1 MLAAF
6 RSFAKSPWAVGL
18 LGLIIVAFVLVGTT
32 DIFGPRVGINV
43 ITAGSRNVTQPEF
56 QAAFRRYLQQ
66 LGQQYGQPVS
76 QEMALEQGMDQRIL
90 TEMTRAEAF
99 AEMLRRLGLRAP
111 QAALREQLRE
121 VPAFFDPLT
130 GEFSETNYLEALRR
144 EGLTRDQFE
153 QDMHDGLVR
162 AQFVPAAADGLK
174 APLAYSALGGVIALE
189 QRDLAYFVVT
199 PQSVGKVAEPTEA
212 EIQAFVKE
220 NAAQLTLP
228 EFRGMTVVRLSRK
241 AMEPTVTIDQAEV
254 QKRFDFEKDA
264 LSQAETR
271 TVVQIPAKD
280 KAQADAILAR
290 INKGEDARVVAGAM
304 SIKPIIFT
312 DKPRTAFFDA
322 GIAAEAFR
330 LPQGG
335 SATVKGGFG
344 DAVIKVERIVA
355 GRAATLEEHRAEIE
369 AKVRADMADRKVSE
383 ASKVYEDAR
392 ADGFDLAAAAAKAG
406 LPVTTIAPVSAQ
418 GAGQD
423 GKPVPGLSQA
433 VVKAAFEATQGME
446 SEILEEAPGEYFIVR
461 VDRVVAPALPPMAE
475 IRPYLARNLMM
486 RKMAEA
492 VRARAEALQARVQ
505 KGESLDAVAASAG
518 AKVVRVQGISRAT
531 AQAQEA
537 LGRELLG
544 AAFGSK
550 KGDVFTAAT
559 SSGVAVATITALR
572 PGDVQQIAMA
582 ARQQQQQFTQQIFTD
597 IGASVQ
603 SYAVGRVKAQGNIV
617 NARAALGIAPS
628 ATPEKTDAA
637 PKGK

>member
-6 RSFAKSPWAVGL
+6 RSFAKSPWAIGL

-43 ITAGSRNVTQPEF
+43 ITAGSRNVTQPQF
-56 QAAFRRYLQQ
+56 QASFRRYLQQ

-90 TEMTRAEAF
+90 TEMTRTEALAEL
-99 AEMLRRLGLRAP
+99 LRRLGIRAP
-111 QAALREQLRE
+111 QAELREQLRE

-130 GEFSETNYLEALRR
+130 GEFSEANYLDRLKR
-144 EGLTRDQFE
+144 EGMTREMFE
-153 QDMHDGLVR
+153 KDMQDSLVR
-162 AQFVPAAADGLK
+162 AQFIPAAADGLK

-212 EIQAFVKE
+212 EIQAFLKQ
-220 NAAQLTLP
+220 NAADLTLP

-241 AMEPTVTIDQAEV
+241 AMEPTITIDQAEV

-264 LSQAETR
+264 LSQAELR
-271 TVVQIPAKD
+271 TVVQIPVKD

-290 INKGEDARVVAGAM
+290 ISKGEDARVVAGQL

-312 DKPRTAFFDA
+312 DKPRSAFFDA

-335 SATVKGGFG
+335 AGTVKGGFG
-344 DAVIKVERIVA
+344 LAVIRVEKVVA
-355 GRAATLEEHRAEIE
+355 GRTATLEEHRAEIE

-392 ADGFDLAAAAAKAG
+392 ADGVDLAAAAAKAG
-406 LPVTTIAPVSAQ
+406 LPVTTIAPVSAR

-423 GKPVPGLSQA
+423 GKPVAGLSPA
-433 VVKAAFEATQGME
+433 VVKAAFEATQGAD

-518 AKVVRVQGISRAT
+518 AKVVRIQGVSRAT

-544 AAFGSK
+544 AAFSSK
-550 KGDVFTAAT
+550 KGDVFIAAT
-559 SSGVAVATITALR
+559 GSGVAVATITALR

-582 ARQQQQQFTQQIFTD
+582 ARQQQPQFTQQIFND

-603 SYAVGRVKAQGNIV
+603 TYAVARVKAQGNIV
-617 NARAALGIAPS
+617 NARAALGVAPS
-628 ATPEKTDAA
+628 ATPEKSDAA

>member
-1 MLAAF
+1 MLAAIRRF
-6 RSFAKSPWAVGL
+6 TKSPWSFGL
-18 LGLIIVAFVLVGTT
+18 LGLIIAAFVLVGTT

-43 ITAGSRNVTQPEF
+43 ITAGSRTVTQSEF
-56 QAAFRRYLQQ
+56 QAAFRRSLQQ

-76 QEMALEQGMDQRIL
+76 QEMALEQGLDQRIL
-90 TEMTRAEAF
+90 GEMTRNEALAEL
-99 AEMLRRLGLRAP
+99 LRRLGVRAP
-111 QAALREQLRE
+111 QNAMREQLRE
-121 VPAFFDPLT
+121 IPAFFDPLT

-144 EGLTRDQFE
+144 EGLTRDMFE
-153 QDMHDGLVR
+153 KDMRDGLMR
-162 AQFVPAAADGLK
+162 AQFVPAVGDGLK

-199 PQSVGKVAEPTEA
+199 PQSVGKIAEPTEA
-212 EIQAFVKE
+212 EIQAFMKD

-241 AMEPTVTIDQAEV
+241 AMEASVTVDQAEV

-264 LSQAETR
+264 LSRAEVR
-271 TVVQIPAKD
+271 TVVQIPVKD
-280 KAQADAILAR
+280 KAQAASVLAR
-290 INKGEDARVVAGAM
+290 ITKGEDARVVAGELG
-304 SIKPIIFT
+304 IKPIIFS
-312 DKPRTAFFDA
+312 DKPRSAFFDA

-335 SATVKGGFG
+335 ANTVTGGFG
-344 DAVIKVERIVA
+344 LAVIKVEKVVA
-355 GRAATLEEHRAEIE
+355 GRAATLEENRAAIE
-369 AKVRADMADRKVSE
+369 AKVRADAADRKVSE

-392 ADGFDLAAAAAKAG
+392 ADGIDMTAAAAKAG
-406 LPVTTIAPVSAQ
+406 LPLATIAPVSAE

-423 GKPVPGLSQA
+423 GKPVAGLSPA
-433 VVKAAFEATQGME
+433 VVKAAFEGAQGQD

-461 VDRVVAPALPPMAE
+461 VDRVVAPAMPPMAE
-475 IRPYLARNLMM
+475 IRPYLARNLMI

-492 VRARAEALQARVQ
+492 LRARAEALQARVQ
-505 KGESLDAVAASAG
+505 KGESLEAVAASAG
-518 AKVVRVQGISRAT
+518 AQVVRVPAISRAT

-559 SSGVAVATITALR
+559 GTGIAVATITALR
-572 PGDVQQIAMA
+572 PGDIQQIAMA
-582 ARQQQQQFTQQIFTD
+582 ARQQQQPFTQQIFTD

-603 SYAVGRVKAQGNIV
+603 TYAVGKVKAEGNIV
-617 NARAALGIAPS
+617 NARAALGVAPS
-628 ATPEKTDAA
+628 ATPEKTDAE

>member
-6 RSFAKSPWAVGL
+6 RRFAKSPWSFGL
-18 LGLIIVAFVLVGTT
+18 LGLIIAAFVLVGTT

-43 ITAGSRNVTQPEF
+43 VTAGSRTVTQPEF
-56 QAAFRRYLQQ
+56 QAAFRRSLQQ

-76 QEMALEQGMDQRIL
+76 QEMALEQGLDQRIL
-90 TEMTRAEAF
+90 SEMTRTEALAEL
-99 AEMLRRLGLRAP
+99 LRRIGIRAP
-111 QAALREQLRE
+111 QDAMREQLRE
-121 VPAFFDPLT
+121 IPAFFDPLT

-144 EGLTRDQFE
+144 EGLTRDMFE
-153 QDMHDGLVR
+153 KDMRDGLMR
-162 AQFVPAAADGLK
+162 AQFIPAAADGLK

-199 PQSVGKVAEPTEA
+199 PQSVGKIAEPTEA
-212 EIQAFVKE
+212 EIQAFMKE

-228 EFRGMTVVRLSRK
+228 EFRGMTVVRLSRR
-241 AMEPTVTIDQAEV
+241 ATEGSVTIDQAEV
-254 QKRFDFEKDA
+254 QKRFNFEKDS
-264 LSQAETR
+264 LSQAELR
-271 TVVQIPAKD
+271 TVVQIPVKD
-280 KAQADAILAR
+280 NAQATSVLAR
-290 INKGEDARVVAGAM
+290 INKGEDARVVAGQLA
-304 SIKPIIFT
+304 IEPLIFT

-322 GIAAEAFR
+322 GIAAEAFKQ
-330 LPQGG
+330 PQGG
-335 SATVKGGFG
+335 AGIVKGGFG
-344 DAVIKVERIVA
+344 LVVIKVEKVVP
-355 GRAATLEEHRAEIE
+355 GRTATLEENRAAIE
-369 AKVRADMADRKVSE
+369 AKVRADAADRKVSE

-392 ADGFDLAAAAAKAG
+392 AEGIDMAAAAAKAG
-406 LPVTTIAPVSAQ
+406 LPLVTIAPVSAQ

-423 GKPVPGLSQA
+423 GKPVAGLSPA
-433 VVKAAFEATQGME
+433 VVKAAFEGSQGQDSDVME
-446 SEILEEAPGEYFIVR
+446 EGPGEYFIVR
-461 VDRVVAPALPPMAE
+461 VDRVVAPAMPPMAE

-492 VRARAEALQARVQ
+492 VRGRAQALQARVQ

-518 AKVVRVQGISRAT
+518 AQVIRVPAISRAT
-531 AQAQEA
+531 AQTQEA

-559 SSGVAVATITALR
+559 TSGVAVATITALR

-603 SYAVGRVKAQGNIV
+603 TYAVGKVKAQGNIV
-617 NARAALGIAPS
+617 NARAALGVAPS

>member
-6 RSFAKSPWAVGL
+6 RSFAKSPWAIGL

-32 DIFGPRVGINV
+32 DIFGPRVGVNV
-43 ITAGSRNVTQPEF
+43 ITAGSRTVTQNEF
-56 QAAFRRYLQQ
+56 SAAFKRSLQQ

-76 QEMALEQGMDQRIL
+76 QDMALEQGLDQRIL
-90 TEMTRAEAF
+90 GEMTRSEALAEL
-99 AEMLRRLGLRAP
+99 LRRIGLRAP
-111 QAALREQLRE
+111 QDSMREQLRE
-121 VPAFFDPLT
+121 IPAFFDPLT
-130 GEFSETNYLEALRR
+130 GEFSESNYLERLRG
-144 EGLTRDQFE
+144 EGLTREMFE
-153 QDMHDGLVR
+153 KDMHDGLVR
-162 AQFVPAAADGLK
+162 AQFIPAAADGLQ

-199 PQSVGKVAEPTEA
+199 PQSVGRIAEPTDA
-212 EIQAFVKE
+212 EIQAFMKE

-228 EFRGMTVVRLSRK
+228 EFRGMTIVRLSRK
-241 AMEPTVTIDQAEV
+241 AMEGSVTVNPAEV

-264 LSQAETR
+264 LSKAEMR
-271 TVVQIPAKD
+271 TVLQIPVKD
-280 KAQADAILAR
+280 NGQAASVLAR
-290 INKGEDARVVAGAM
+290 IKKGEDARVVAGELG
-304 SIKPIIFT
+304 IKPIIFA
-312 DKPRTAFFDA
+312 DKPRSAFFDA
-322 GIAAEAFR
+322 VIGAEAFR

-335 SATVKGGFG
+335 ANIVKGSFG
-344 DAVIKVERIVA
+344 LAVIKVESVFA
-355 GRAATLEEHRAEIE
+355 GSTATLEANRAAIE
-369 AKVRADMADRKVSE
+369 AKVRADAADRKVSE

-392 ADGFDLAAAAAKAG
+392 AEGVDMSAAAAKAG
-406 LPVTTIAPVSAQ
+406 LALATVAPVSAQ

-433 VVKAAFEATQGME
+433 VLKAAFEGTQGQD

-461 VDRVVAPALPPMAE
+461 VDRVVAPAMPPVAE
-475 IRPYLARNLMM
+475 VRPYLARNLMM

-505 KGESLDAVAASAG
+505 KGESLDAVAASTG

-550 KGDVFTAAT
+550 KGDVYTAAT
-559 SSGVAVATITALR
+559 TSGVAVATTIALR
-572 PGDVQQIAMA
+572 AGDIQQIAMA
-582 ARQQQQQFTQQIFTD
+582 ARQQQAQFAQQIFGD

-603 SYAVGRVKAQGNIV
+603 TYAVAKVKAKGNIV
-617 NARAALGIAPS
+617 NARAALGVAPS

>member
-6 RSFAKSPWAVGL
+6 RRFAKSPWSFGL
-18 LGLIIVAFVLVGTT
+18 LGLIIAAFVLVGTT

-43 ITAGSRNVTQPEF
+43 VTAGSRTVTQPEF
-56 QAAFRRYLQQ
+56 QAAFRRSLQQ

-76 QEMALEQGMDQRIL
+76 QEMALEQGLDQRIL
-90 TEMTRAEAF
+90 SELTRTEALAEL
-99 AEMLRRLGLRAP
+99 LRRIGIRAP
-111 QAALREQLRE
+111 QDAMREQLRE
-121 VPAFFDPLT
+121 IPAFFDPLT

-144 EGLTRDQFE
+144 EGLTRDMFE
-153 QDMHDGLVR
+153 KDMRDGLMR
-162 AQFVPAAADGLK
+162 AQFIPAAADGLK

-199 PQSVGKVAEPTEA
+199 PQSVGKIAEPTEA
-212 EIQAFVKE
+212 EIQAFMKE

-241 AMEPTVTIDQAEV
+241 AMEGSVTIDQAEV

-264 LSQAETR
+264 LSQAELR
-271 TVVQIPAKD
+271 TVVQIPVKD
-280 KAQADAILAR
+280 NAQATSVLAR
-290 INKGEDARVVAGAM
+290 INKGEDARVVAGQLA
-304 SIKPIIFT
+304 IEPLIFT

-322 GIAAEAFR
+322 GIAAEAFKQ
-330 LPQGG
+330 PQGG
-335 SATVKGGFG
+335 AGIVKGGFG
-344 DAVIKVERIVA
+344 LVVIKVEKVVP
-355 GRAATLEEHRAEIE
+355 GRAATLEENRAAIE
-369 AKVRADMADRKVSE
+369 AKVRADAADRKVSE

-392 ADGFDLAAAAAKAG
+392 ADGIDMAAAAAKAG
-406 LPVTTIAPVSAQ
+406 LPLATIAPVSAQ

-423 GKPVPGLSQA
+423 GKPVAGLSPA
-433 VVKAAFEATQGME
+433 VVKAAFEGTQGQD
-446 SEILEEAPGEYFIVR
+446 SDVLEEGPGEYFIVR
-461 VDRVVAPALPPMAE
+461 VDRVVAPAMPPMAE

-492 VRARAEALQARVQ
+492 VRGRAEALQARVQ

-518 AKVVRVQGISRAT
+518 APVVRVPAISRAT
-531 AQAQEA
+531 AQTQEA

-559 SSGVAVATITALR
+559 TSGVAVATITALR

-603 SYAVGRVKAQGNIV
+603 TYAVGKVKAQGNIV
-617 NARAALGIAPS
+617 NARAALGVAPS

>member
-6 RSFAKSPWAVGL
+6 RRFAKSPWSFGL
-18 LGLIIVAFVLVGTT
+18 LGLIIAAFVLVGTT

-43 ITAGSRNVTQPEF
+43 VTAGSRTVTQPEF
-56 QAAFRRYLQQ
+56 QAAFRRSLQQ

-76 QEMALEQGMDQRIL
+76 QEMALEQGLDQRIL
-90 TEMTRAEAF
+90 SEMTRTEALAEL
-99 AEMLRRLGLRAP
+99 LRRIGIRAP
-111 QAALREQLRE
+111 QDAMREQLRE
-121 VPAFFDPLT
+121 ISAFFDPLT

-144 EGLTRDQFE
+144 EGLTRDMFE
-153 QDMHDGLVR
+153 KDMRDGLMR
-162 AQFVPAAADGLK
+162 AQFIPAAADGLK

-199 PQSVGKVAEPTEA
+199 PQSVGKIAEPTEA
-212 EIQAFVKE
+212 EIQAFMKE

-228 EFRGMTVVRLSRK
+228 EFRGMTVVRLSRR
-241 AMEPTVTIDQAEV
+241 ATEGSVTIDQAEV
-254 QKRFDFEKDA
+254 QKRFNFEKDS
-264 LSQAETR
+264 LSQAELR
-271 TVVQIPAKD
+271 TVVQIPVKD
-280 KAQADAILAR
+280 NAQATSVLAR
-290 INKGEDARVVAGAM
+290 INKGEDARVVAGQLA
-304 SIKPIIFT
+304 IEPLIFT

-322 GIAAEAFR
+322 GIAAEAFKQ
-330 LPQGG
+330 PQGG
-335 SATVKGGFG
+335 AGIVKGGFG
-344 DAVIKVERIVA
+344 LVVIKVEKVVP
-355 GRAATLEEHRAEIE
+355 GRTATLEENRAAIE
-369 AKVRADMADRKVSE
+369 AKVRADAADRKVSE

-392 ADGFDLAAAAAKAG
+392 ADGIDMAAAAAKAG
-406 LPVTTIAPVSAQ
+406 LPLVTIAPVSAQ

-423 GKPVPGLSQA
+423 GKPVAGLSPA
-433 VVKAAFEATQGME
+433 VVKAAFEGSQGQDSDVME
-446 SEILEEAPGEYFIVR
+446 EGPGEYFIVR
-461 VDRVVAPALPPMAE
+461 VDRVVAPAMPPMAE

-492 VRARAEALQARVQ
+492 VRGRAQALQARVQ

-518 AKVVRVQGISRAT
+518 AQVIRVPAISRAT
-531 AQAQEA
+531 AQTQEA

-559 SSGVAVATITALR
+559 TSGVAVATITALR

-603 SYAVGRVKAQGNIV
+603 TYAVGKVKAQGNIV
-617 NARAALGIAPS
+617 NARAALGVAPS

>member
-6 RSFAKSPWAVGL
+6 RRFAKSPWSFGL
-18 LGLIIVAFVLVGTT
+18 LGLIIAAFVLVGTT

-43 ITAGSRNVTQPEF
+43 VTAGSRTVTQPEF
-56 QAAFRRYLQQ
+56 QAAFRRSLQQ

-76 QEMALEQGMDQRIL
+76 QEMALEQGLDQRIL
-90 TEMTRAEAF
+90 SEMTRTEALAEL
-99 AEMLRRLGLRAP
+99 LRRIGIRAP
-111 QAALREQLRE
+111 QDAMREQLRE
-121 VPAFFDPLT
+121 IPAFFDPLT

-144 EGLTRDQFE
+144 EGLTRDMFE
-153 QDMHDGLVR
+153 KDMRDGLMR
-162 AQFVPAAADGLK
+162 AQFIPAAADGLK
-174 APLAYSALGGVIALE
+174 APLAYSSLGGVIALE

-199 PQSVGKVAEPTEA
+199 PQSVGKIAEPTEA
-212 EIQAFVKE
+212 EIQAFMKE

-228 EFRGMTVVRLSRK
+228 EFRGMTVVRLSRR
-241 AMEPTVTIDQAEV
+241 ATEGSVTIDQAEV
-254 QKRFDFEKDA
+254 QKRFNFEKDS
-264 LSQAETR
+264 LSQAELR
-271 TVVQIPAKD
+271 TVVQIPVKD
-280 KAQADAILAR
+280 NAQATSVLAR
-290 INKGEDARVVAGAM
+290 INKGEDARVVAGQLA
-304 SIKPIIFT
+304 IEPLIFT

-322 GIAAEAFR
+322 GIAAEAFKQ
-330 LPQGG
+330 PQGG
-335 SATVKGGFG
+335 AGIVKGGFG
-344 DAVIKVERIVA
+344 LVVIKVEKVVP
-355 GRAATLEEHRAEIE
+355 GRTATLEENRAAIE
-369 AKVRADMADRKVSE
+369 AKVRADAADRKVSE

-392 ADGFDLAAAAAKAG
+392 ADGIDMAAAAAKAG
-406 LPVTTIAPVSAQ
+406 LPLVTIAPVSAQ

-423 GKPVPGLSQA
+423 GKPVAGLSPA
-433 VVKAAFEATQGME
+433 VVKAAFEGSQGQDSDVME
-446 SEILEEAPGEYFIVR
+446 EGPGEYFIVR
-461 VDRVVAPALPPMAE
+461 VDRVVAPAMPPMAE

-492 VRARAEALQARVQ
+492 VRGRAQALQARVQ

-518 AKVVRVQGISRAT
+518 AQVIRVPAISRAT
-531 AQAQEA
+531 AQTQEA

-559 SSGVAVATITALR
+559 TSGVAVATITALR

-603 SYAVGRVKAQGNIV
+603 TYAVGKVKAQGNIV
-617 NARAALGIAPS
+617 NARAALGVAPS